1 MTGAECLKRVFSIE
15 FETCP
20 VCGEAVR
27 IIACIRDGGMVEKI
41 LTYLDAKSGAAEP
54 SRRPLA

>member
-1 MTGAECLKRVFSIE
+1 VFSIE

-27 IIACIRDGGMVEKI
+27 IIACIRDGGVVEKI

-54 SRRPLA
+54 SRRPLV